1 MHKAVKI
8 HRARKGDADMR
19 PRSTILSVVALACLL
34 SLCRLA
40 GAETISVTSLSLN
53 PAAGIYTY
61 TVTVDNNAIVTT
73 GNGFV
78 IYDISGFIGSSLS
91 MPGLPGA
98 FSPTTSTYGN
108 AVSNSAYNPPTQPG
122 PTFSSSLGAITPAAG
137 NNLDMAAGT
146 SGTNGFTNL
155 SYSYSGPTISSSTY
169 IGILTITA
177 APTNGN
183 AISPVESFD
192 SSGAIDSSNVYVP
205 GNPTFGSTP
214 VALPASFWGGGVL
227 MSLLLSAGL
236 AKKLR
241 LAREGLN

>member
-1 MHKAVKI
+1 MQKAVKI
-8 HRARKGDADMR
+8 HHARKGDAFMR
-19 PRSTILSVVALACLL
+19 PLSTILCAVAVGCLL
-34 SLCRLA
+34 SLCSFT
-40 GAETISVTSLSLN
+40 GADTISVTSLSVN
-53 PAAGIYTY
+53 PGAGIYTY
-61 TVTVDNNAIVTT
+61 TVTVDNNAVVTT

-91 MPGLPGA
+91 IPGLPGA
-98 FSPTTSTYGN
+98 FSSTTSTYGN

-122 PTFSSSLGAITPAAG
+122 PIFSSSLGAMTPAAG
-137 NNLDMAAGT
+137 NILDKAAGT

-155 SYSYSGPTISSSTY
+155 SYAYSGPTISSSTY

-241 LAREGLN
+241 PAR